1 MQTASNFRVRALT
14 AAILLAA
21 LLLLLV
27 SRPAG
32 ADEVTRESY
41 KAAVEPICQ
50 SNTKA
55 NERIL
60 AGVRAE
66 VKHDQLKPAAASMA
80 KAARALRETLVQL
93 RALPEPAADR
103 DRLAMW
109 FELVKEEVAKFK
121 LAAAQLRAGKKAAA
135 SVTVVYLGSTANRAN
150 AQVIPFGFHYCLFE
164 PSRFT

>member
-1 MQTASNFRVRALT
+1 MAELLRGRRWATFGI
-14 AAILLAA
+14 AAVLA
-21 LLLLLV
+21 LLGPLSARAAEV
-27 SRPAG
+27 SR
-32 ADEVTRESY
+32 DEFRE
-41 KAAVEPICQ
+41 AAEPICKI
-50 SNTKA
+50 NTEA

-121 LAAAQLRAGKKAAA
+121 LASAQLRAGKKAAA